1 MLPCQQTIR
10 DTFDLS
16 EVPKHAYY
24 IGFAGVL
31 PYLATSISTVF
42 CAEEITRAAETGS
55 GLLFQEETAYL
66 LLQVLEP
73 LQVGYGAVVSC
84 NLKPTE

>member
-1 MLPCQQTIR
+1 M
-10 DTFDLS
+10 
-16 EVPKHAYY
+16 PKHAYY
-24 IGFAGVL
+24 IGLAGVL
-31 PYLATSISTVF
+31 PYLATSLSTVF
-42 CAEEITRAAETGS
+42 CAEEIRRAAETGS

-84 NLKPTE
+84 KSQAPPGISLFTKR